1 VPSSVQN
8 TTSVLA
14 VASHAG
20 DRPPKEPT
28 MSATRHSAASREPAR
43 GARLL
48 LGALPFAALLGG
60 CMTAKLDENR
70 FVPTH
75 ITSDEGLVIL
85 AKPQVEGTGA
95 EEDFMGCVGDKLKGG
110 KTPIKVYANQ
120 EFQNVLFPWFE
131 PSTAPVRAEG
141 VTQLLNRPKV
151 AKRLE
156 ETGVRYVVW
165 MDGNTRKTD
174 GGGSIACAAAP
185 GMAGC
190 FGFGWWEKQSDYVA
204 TVWDLQTAKSA
215 GSVST
220 NVTGTSA
227 MVGVLV
233 PLPFI
238 ARVQGTACDRM
249 ASQLRDFLQGTD
261 PGAGGGS
268 H

>member
-1 VPSSVQN
+1 
-8 TTSVLA
+8 
-14 VASHAG
+14 
-20 DRPPKEPT
+20 
-28 MSATRHSAASREPAR
+28 MSATHAFAASRP
-43 GARLL
+43 RLL
-48 LGALPFAALLGG
+48 LVALPLVVASAGLLAG

-75 ITSDEGLVIL
+75 IASDEGLVIL

-110 KTPIKVYANQ
+110 KAPMKVYANQ
-120 EFQNVLFPWFE
+120 DFQNALFPWFE

-151 AKRLE
+151 AKRLG

-204 TVWDLQTAKSA
+204 TVWDLKTAKSA

-238 ARVQGTACDRM
+238 ARVQGAACDRM
-249 ASQLRDFLQGTD
+249 ASQLRGFLQGTD
-261 PGAGGGS
+261 ENGGGGGAP
-268 H
+268 